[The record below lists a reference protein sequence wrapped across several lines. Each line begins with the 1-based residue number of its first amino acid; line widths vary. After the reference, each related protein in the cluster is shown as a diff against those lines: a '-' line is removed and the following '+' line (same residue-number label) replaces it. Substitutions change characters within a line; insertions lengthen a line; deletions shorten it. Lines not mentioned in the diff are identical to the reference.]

1 MLLQQMDYLTFI
13 DIYHARIKAFHVK
26 DAEFRPSGRSGVYG
40 GYQPWI
46 NRAGRFRSP
55 GDGQIDFKGIFSKL
69 TQYDYDGWAVLE
81 WECCLKDG
89 DTGASEGSEFIR
101 RHIIP
106 VSGRAFDDFAAGAAM
121 INVGIIGSGFIGPAH
136 IEALRRLGFVQVV
149 ALCDGSLVKAQEK
162 AHQLNVPHACASV
175 EELLALPNLHAVH
188 NCTPN
193 HLHAEI
199 NRQILRAGK
208 HVFSEKPLC
217 MTPDE
222 ARELVALAEQA
233 GVVHGVSFVYRQFA
247 MVRQAASMMRAG
259 SLGRLFASH
268 GSYLQDWM
276 LLETDYNWRVD
287 AALGGA
293 SRAVA
298 DIGSHWCDTVQYVTG
313 RRITG
318 VMADLSTVWPTRKAS
333 AGGHQTFSHDEQ
345 AEYEDKPVTTEDFGS
360 VLFRFDDGSKGSFS
374 VSQVSAGRKIA

>member
-1 MLLQQMDYLTFI
+1 MRALKRSTSRTRSS
-13 DIYHARIKAFHVK
+13 APA
-26 DAEFRPSGRSGVYG
+26 RSGVYG

-162 AHQLNVPHACASV
+162 ARQLNVPHAYASV
-175 EELLALPNLHAVH
+175 EELLAHPNLHAVH

-208 HVFSEKPLC
+208 HVFSE
-217 MTPDE
+217 
-222 ARELVALAEQA
+222 
-233 GVVHGVSFVYRQFA
+233 
-247 MVRQAASMMRAG
+247 
-259 SLGRLFASH
+259 
-268 GSYLQDWM
+268 
-276 LLETDYNWRVD
+276 
-287 AALGGA
+287 
-293 SRAVA
+293 SRCA
-298 DIGSHWCDTVQYVTG
+298 
-313 RRITG
+313 
-318 VMADLSTVWPTRKAS
+318 
-333 AGGHQTFSHDEQ
+333 
-345 AEYEDKPVTTEDFGS
+345 
-360 VLFRFDDGSKGSFS
+360 
-374 VSQVSAGRKIA
+374 

>member
-1 MLLQQMDYLTFI
+1 
-13 DIYHARIKAFHVK
+13 
-26 DAEFRPSGRSGVYG
+26 VYG

-46 NRAGRFRSP
+46 NRAGRFRSL

-106 VSGRAFDDFAAGAAM
+106 VPGARLMISPQGAAM

-136 IEALRRLGFVQVV
+136 IEALRRLG
-149 ALCDGSLVKAQEK
+149 LCRWWRCATARLPGAGKAR
-162 AHQLNVPHACASV
+162 QLNVPHAYASV
-175 EELLALPNLHAVH
+175 EELLAHPDLHVVH

-259 SLGRLFASH
+259 SLGRLFASTAAICRT
-268 GSYLQDWM
+268 GCCWKPTTTGGWM
-276 LLETDYNWRVD
+276 PRSAAHRARWRIS
-287 AALGGA
+287 APTGA
-293 SRAVA
+293 IRCS
-298 DIGSHWCDTVQYVTG
+298 
-313 RRITG
+313 
-318 VMADLSTVWPTRKAS
+318 L
-333 AGGHQTFSHDEQ
+333 
-345 AEYEDKPVTTEDFGS
+345 
-360 VLFRFDDGSKGSFS
+360 
-374 VSQVSAGRKIA
+374 